1 MTETIPFDFPGY
13 RLQSMVGRGGMGRV
27 YLAEQLATH
36 RTVAVKV
43 LDRGTTDPARLA
55 AFRRE
60 AATVA
65 QLEHPHVVPLYDY
78 GDYQGTQYL
87 VFRFLTG
94 GTVADRIR
102 AGAIEIDTAVR
113 WIDDVASALVAAH
126 QRGIIRRATCCW
138 MNPATSTWETSGS
151 PRSRSTWR
159 GRLKGEAPPMHPPS
173 RGAAGAPM
181 LRPTSTLSRSRR
193 SRCSQAANLSRLRRR
208 WG

>member
-1 MTETIPFDFPGY
+1 MTETISFDFPGY

-27 YLAEQLATH
+27 YRAEQLATH

-43 LDRGTTDPARLA
+43 LDRGTTDPAKLA

-102 AGAIEIDTAVR
+102 AGADRYRHGPAVDR
-113 WIDDVASALVAAH
+113 RRR
-126 QRGIIRRATCCW
+126 QRPEG
-138 MNPATSTWETSGS
+138 GS
-151 PRSRSTWR
+151 PARH
-159 GRLKGEAPPMHPPS
+159 HPP
-173 RGAAGAPM
+173 
-181 LRPTSTLSRSRR
+181 
-193 SRCSQAANLSRLRRR
+193 
-208 WG
+208 